1 MVVDFHVLQNSIPN
15 FWQKCLDDGYSRYGM
30 RWMKTLSIAGVD
42 GTIKRRFRGTVVR
55 NRAWMKTGTLKRVK
69 NISGY
74 VKSKNGRLYTVVI
87 LVNSKAGN
95 WKASQLQNNV
105 MKWLVK
111 YKGRG
116 VAMKSKPESKSMP
129 VKTASTKKGYYIQ
142 TGSFAQAPT
151 QAYLNKIKKLGLN
164 YTTEKKGNY
173 KVLVGP
179 YSVESNAR
187 KSLEK
192 IRREYQ

>member
-1 MVVDFHVLQNSIPN
+1 
-15 FWQKCLDDGYSRYGM
+15 
-30 RWMKTLSIAGVD
+30 
-42 GTIKRRFRGTVVR
+42 
-55 NRAWMKTGTLKRVK
+55 MKTGTLKRVK

-74 VKSKNGRLYTVVI
+74 VKSKKGRLYTVVI

-116 VAMKSKPESKSMP
+116 VVMKSNTKSKSIP
-129 VKTASTKKGYYIQ
+129 AKTASVKNGYYIQ
-142 TGSFAQAPT
+142 TGSFAQTPT
-151 QAYLNKIKKLGLN
+151 KAYLTKIKNLGLT
-164 YTTEKKGNY
+164 YKTEKTTNY

-179 YSVESNAR
+179 YTSESAAR
-187 KSLEK
+187 TSLKKVRKNINKDAFLVSKTESK
-192 IRREYQ
+192 QKGAIALY